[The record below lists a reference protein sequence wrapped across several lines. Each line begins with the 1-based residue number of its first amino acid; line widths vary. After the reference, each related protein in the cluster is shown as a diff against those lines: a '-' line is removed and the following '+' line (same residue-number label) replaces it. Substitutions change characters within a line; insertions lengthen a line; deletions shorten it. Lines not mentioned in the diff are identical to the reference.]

1 MKLTHFYQPKFM
13 ITLLA
18 LFMIAIVIGSGIYL
32 YQNFYQ
38 TFQYFIKDNR
48 VETLETVKSFAVN
61 IEKELYR
68 IVPNRPLTQC
78 RINPNIQSRLEHTL
92 QLFST
97 PTYQYIYILYLDKKE
112 KLRYLA
118 DGSFKIEERGL
129 IGQKFDP
136 VDLKWKEALNTQS
149 SRFVTQKKFTNLW
162 LTLYYPLKGWKDRP
176 YLLVFDISMQ
186 AFNRFHKRV
195 ESFQNLLRNFLIVII
210 LLFAFALLWLI
221 LFYYQRKRVII
232 DPLTKLYNRHY
243 LHEIT
248 PLIDLCFTSVIM
260 VDIDHFKRINDHYGH
275 NIGDEVLKQTAKI
288 IQNLLRSRD
297 KVIRMGGEEFLILIK
312 GTDNKKTLME
322 ILNRIHKFFNIH
334 KIRTEKGEI
343 SITLSI
349 GAVMTPCK
357 EMSFDI
363 ALEEADKMLY
373 IAKTTGRNRI
383 VIYGE
388 ENNRYRSLLFSE
400 IIESLEKGDL
410 NCLFLPIIDIN
421 NQSITMYE
429 ALAQLHYKNHTYLS
443 EEFIPSILN
452 TSHYKLYV
460 KNMLLQVLTT
470 IREKNISL
478 IFNLNLKVVCND
490 TIWCMVYEMIQS
502 HKQIANRLI
511 IELHELQPP
520 IRTFDIFN
528 EQLASIK
535 LLGVKIAVKLLGNEF
550 EGIQQVLSLNP
561 DIIKI
566 DRSFIILYW
575 HDRRSRQILKSL
587 VKTFKSFGIFIVVE
601 GVEQQEIAKELKE
614 MGVDAVQGFNFAKP
628 LNENYL

>member
-1 MKLTHFYQPKFM
+1 
-13 ITLLA
+13 
-18 LFMIAIVIGSGIYL
+18 
-32 YQNFYQ
+32 
-38 TFQYFIKDNR
+38 
-48 VETLETVKSFAVN
+48 
-61 IEKELYR
+61 
-68 IVPNRPLTQC
+68 
-78 RINPNIQSRLEHTL
+78 
-92 QLFST
+92 
-97 PTYQYIYILYLDKKE
+97 
-112 KLRYLA
+112 
-118 DGSFKIEERGL
+118 
-129 IGQKFDP
+129 
-136 VDLKWKEALNTQS
+136 
-149 SRFVTQKKFTNLW
+149 
-162 LTLYYPLKGWKDRP
+162 
-176 YLLVFDISMQ
+176 MQ

-195 ESFQNLLRNFLIVII
+195 ESFQNLLMNFLIVII
-210 LLFAFALLWLI
+210 LLLAFALLWLI
-221 LFYYQRKRVII
+221 LFYYQRKRVIT

-288 IQNLLRSRD
+288 IQNLLRSKD

-312 GTDNKKTLME
+312 GTNNKKTLME

-357 EMSFDI
+357 EMPFNI

-421 NQSITMYE
+421 NQSIIMYE
-429 ALAQLHYKNHTYLS
+429 TLAQLHYKNHTYLS

-478 IFNLNLKVVCND
+478 IFNLNLKVACND

-614 MGVDAVQGFNFAKP
+614 MGVDAVQGFNFTKP